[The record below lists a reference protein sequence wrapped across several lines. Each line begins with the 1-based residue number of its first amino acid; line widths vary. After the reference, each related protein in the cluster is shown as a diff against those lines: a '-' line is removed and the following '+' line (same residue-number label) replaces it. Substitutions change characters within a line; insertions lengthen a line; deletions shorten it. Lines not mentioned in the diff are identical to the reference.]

1 MTTYQVDNAMN
12 LQYLSLFIIMNYYN
26 TKTSK
31 KYCQLSKK
39 TYVHNDTNLIHL
51 YTCSQSQRSSTTFK
65 NTKEQINMKR

>member
-1 MTTYQVDNAMN
+1 MTTYQVDNTMN

-26 TKTSK
+26 TKTN
-31 KYCQLSKK
+31 QKK